1 MFRPVLELAVQLED
15 FRGRHAGEDVW
26 VVGSDP
32 TLELFGTD
40 FFAGRTV
47 VGINLVGNLIPVTY
61 IVTKADGEA
70 TDNAQGRLAEQNPRA
85 VTIASKHEQGW
96 YMDPLVQIP
105 GAVIFEHHNNPAEGF
120 DSERHIPTEPGWLLV
135 SQSTSGSALHFA
147 ALLGARTVFTVGIH
161 GGRFGERSHSDGYYD
176 TDQGTLHDL
185 TYRIA
190 AAQVP
195 GICRKLTELYGTRF
209 VTVLPWG
216 NLACDGTSFRA
227 DYGTLN

>member
-32 TLELFGTD
+32 TVKLFGPD
-40 FFAGRTV
+40 FFDGRTV
-47 VGINLVGNLIPVTY
+47 VGINFAAKLIPVTY
-61 IVTKADGEA
+61 MVTKSDGESSHHNDA
-70 TDNAQGRLAEQNPRA
+70 ILGAQHPAMT
-85 VTIASKHEQGW
+85 VIASQHEQGW
-96 YMDPLVQIP
+96 YREPRVDIP
-105 GAVIFEHHNNPAEGF
+105 NAVLFEHHDNPAEGF
-120 DSERHIPTEPGWLLV
+120 DPARHVPTEPGWLLV

-147 ALLGARTVFTVGIH
+147 AFLGARTVFTVGIH
-161 GGRFGERSHSDGYYD
+161 GGRFGERSHSDGYYE
-176 TDQGTLHDL
+176 TDQANLHDL